1 MSQSVCAIGVD
12 VGGTK
17 IAAGLVA
24 FPRGELLEERM
35 IATRPER
42 GGQPVLDDCL
52 RLAGQLLGRAAERG
66 VQTLGIGIGV
76 CELVDLAGNVTSA
89 HTLAWR
95 ELPVQAR
102 FWQLA
107 PSVVESDVRAAA
119 LGEALF
125 GAGRGSPLFVY
136 VTVGTGISHSLVIDG
151 VPFAGARGNALISA
165 SSPLTTTCSMCGARL
180 RPILDDIAAGPAL
193 VAAYNRSSPLPL
205 HTAQEVMAAAE
216 AGDLL
221 AWRVVYRA
229 AQALGVGVAFLV
241 NVLDP
246 ERVVVG
252 GGLGVA
258 GGPYW
263 RHFVRATRA
272 HIWSDTNRDLPIRM
286 AALGTRAGLIGAAA
300 TAWRRFAQQ

>member
-1 MSQSVCAIGVD
+1 MSQEVCAIGLD

-17 IAAGLVA
+17 IAAGVVA
-24 FPRGELLEERM
+24 FPQADLLEERV
-35 IATRPER
+35 IATQPER

-52 RLAGQLLGRAAERG
+52 RLAEQLLDQAAERG
-66 VQTLGIGIGV
+66 MQAVGIGIGV
-76 CELVDLAGNVTSA
+76 CELVDLAGHVTSA

-95 ELPVQAR
+95 DLPVQAR
-102 FWQLA
+102 FSQLA

-125 GAGRGSPLFVY
+125 GAGRDSSLFVY
-136 VTVGTGISHSLVIDG
+136 VTVGTGISHSLVIEG

-165 SSPLTTTCSMCGARL
+165 SSPLTTTCTVCGTRL

-193 VAAYNRSSPLPL
+193 VAAYNRSSPIPL
-205 HTAQEVMAAAE
+205 RTAQEVMAAAE
-216 AGDLL
+216 AGDTL

-229 AQALGVGVAFLV
+229 AQALGVGVAFLI

-246 ERVVVG
+246 ERVIVG

-258 GGPYW
+258 GGLYW
-263 RHFVRATRA
+263 RHFVRTTRA
-272 HIWSDTNRDLPIRM
+272 HIWSDTNRDLPIQM